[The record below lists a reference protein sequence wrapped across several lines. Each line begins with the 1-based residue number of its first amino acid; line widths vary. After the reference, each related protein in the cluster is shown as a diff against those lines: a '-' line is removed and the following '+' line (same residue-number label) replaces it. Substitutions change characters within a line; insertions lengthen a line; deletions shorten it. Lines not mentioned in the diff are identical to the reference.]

1 MSLVELF
8 LLVFLVSFAVVS
20 IGVILLMLSILREF
34 TKAGAE
40 GKVEAGGVV
49 IVGPVPIVFGT
60 TTRITKVLV
69 VLAIALMIVTLLVYL
84 VLSGVLRVVW

>member
-1 MSLVELF
+1 MSFVDLF
-8 LLVFLVSFAVVS
+8 LLVFLVSFAVVTV
-20 IGVILLMLSILREF
+20 GVILLMLSVLREF
-34 TKAGAE
+34 AKAEAE
-40 GKVEAGGVV
+40 GKAEAGGVV

-84 VLSGVLRVVW
+84 VLSGVLRVV